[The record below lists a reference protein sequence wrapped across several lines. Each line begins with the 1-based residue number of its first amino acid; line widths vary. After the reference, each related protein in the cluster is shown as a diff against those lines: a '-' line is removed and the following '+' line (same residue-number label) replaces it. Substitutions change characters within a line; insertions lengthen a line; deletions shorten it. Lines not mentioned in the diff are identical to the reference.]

1 MEVLHGESV
10 MWKGNPSWKGL
21 LLYYVK
27 WTIVSLIPAALWVL
41 IDRVSDSPPS
51 STIFFALT
59 LLGLVLTYLGG
70 WLKRATTRYTVTD
83 QRIHLRTGIISRRE
97 HSTQLTR
104 VQNVNISQTL
114 FQRVLGIGDVD
125 WDTAGTEVSGSDF
138 TLRSI
143 DDPSSV
149 VRIVDQALQPIRQ

>member
-27 WTIVSLIPAALWVL
+27 WTVVSLIPAALWVL

-59 LLGLVLTYLGG
+59 LLGLVLTYAGG

-83 QRIHLRTGIISRRE
+83 QRIHLRTGIISRHE